1 MRRQFGTII
10 YSETDK
16 MGKKVPR
23 NIDCYLPQIPL
34 DSNSIRSWPD
44 TDKRK
49 QDIAFEYQQQKAHQT
64 ATKGRIQVDQGS
76 DAYQGFD

>member
-64 ATKGRIQVDQGS
+64 ATKGRIQVE
-76 DAYQGFD
+76 

>member
-49 QDIAFEYQQQKAHQT
+49 QDISFEYQQQKAHQT
-64 ATKGRIQVDQGS
+64 ATKGRI
-76 DAYQGFD
+76 